1 MLFLFLFQASTLVIF
16 FLLVLFEN
24 EYSSQTVCCLCVCL
38 LLRVGADG
46 SMVLRLCFDSPDTF
60 LSLIAV
66 SVSRRDPKK
75 TAPLTPDSSPPR
87 DGAEAASALHRAV
100 SISASSGKTI
110 ASRGRM
116 WGKRDVGAE
125 AGADGRRGVFFFLFR
140 WRGEGGD
147 FYHAAT
153 HMRNRHFPSLYQS
166 GNRDNGEV
174 WRLSLTLTSGSVKVS
189 TDVWPLSFHTWEITL
204 ERVISCGLIQMP
216 NQCSNLF
223 DP

>member
-1 MLFLFLFQASTLVIF
+1 
-16 FLLVLFEN
+16 
-24 EYSSQTVCCLCVCL
+24 
-38 LLRVGADG
+38 
-46 SMVLRLCFDSPDTF
+46 MVLRLCFDSPDTF

-125 AGADGRRGVFFFLFR
+125 AGADGRRGFFFFFSDD
-140 WRGEGGD
+140 E
-147 FYHAAT
+147 
-153 HMRNRHFPSLYQS
+153 
-166 GNRDNGEV
+166 
-174 WRLSLTLTSGSVKVS
+174 
-189 TDVWPLSFHTWEITL
+189 
-204 ERVISCGLIQMP
+204 ERVEIFITPLHT
-216 NQCSNLF
+216 
-223 DP
+223 

>member
-1 MLFLFLFQASTLVIF
+1 MFLYLHKLQLNTSDQYDDCGHFKMLFLFLFQASTLVIF

-125 AGADGRRGVFFFLFR
+125 AEAGADGRRVFFFFLQMTR
-140 WRGEGGD
+140 RGWR
-147 FYHAAT
+147 FLSRRYT
-153 HMRNRHFPSLYQS
+153 HEEQT
-166 GNRDNGEV
+166 
-174 WRLSLTLTSGSVKVS
+174 LS
-189 TDVWPLSFHTWEITL
+189 ITL
-204 ERVISCGLIQMP
+204 SVREPRQRGSMKAFSNTNQWLSKGLH
-216 NQCSNLF
+216 
-223 DP
+223 